1 MAETTEVLATQT
13 QVPVSEGEKTLTQSQ
28 VNEIVK
34 REKANTAERV
44 RREMEASREQEASRS
59 APQNGMDPAAL
70 EEKIIQRLVE
80 MDKKAQE
87 EDLKREREAQD
98 AERRQQVEKVA
109 SEFWLKMKNGKDQYS
124 DFDEVM
130 TDFDPSSFPQ
140 LAFLSAGMENTAGI
154 MYELSKN
161 PTKLAQLNLLAE
173 RSPKLAERELKKLS
187 ESIVKNEEAKADNV
201 SPNAPLSRLKSSNV
215 GADTGKMSLKDYKN
229 ADWLKG

>member
-1 MAETTEVLATQT
+1 MAETTEVLAAQT
-13 QVPVSEGEKTLTQSQ
+13 QAPASEGEKTLTQSQ

-44 RREMEASREQEASRS
+44 RREMEALREQEASR
-59 APQNGMDPAAL
+59 APQNGLDPAAL

-87 EDLKREREAQD
+87 EDRKREQEAQD

-109 SEFWLKMKNGKDQYS
+109 SEFWLKMKSGKDQYS

-130 TDFDPSSFPQ
+130 TDFDASAFPQ

-173 RSPKLAERELKKLS
+173 RSPKLAEREMKKLS
-187 ESIVKNEEAKADNV
+187 ESISKNEEAKAENV